1 LDICVDV
8 VGILLITSN
17 EYILNAYCKAKDR
30 GVKIRIISDIT
41 PSSISYSKK
50 IIPIAEEVRHMN
62 GLIGSFLISEKDYIS
77 TDISPFGTTSQR
89 AIHYNIKAFVQQQQY
104 FFNIIWKKAI
114 SVVQK
119 IQEIERGIKVEKIE
133 TITDPSEIE
142 STYVQLL
149 YNATN
154 EILLIFLTSNSLNRQ
169 LNIGIFQLL

>member
-1 LDICVDV
+1 LDVCVDA

-17 EYILNAYCKAKDR
+17 EYILNAYCKAKDG

-50 IIPIAEEVRHMN
+50 IIPIAEEVRYMN

-114 SVVQK
+114 PVVQK

-154 EILLIFLTSNSLNRQ
+154 EILLISPTSNSLNRQ
-169 LNIGIFQLL
+169 FNIRIFQLL

>member
-77 TDISPFGTTSQR
+77 TDISPGNS
-89 AIHYNIKAFVQQQQY
+89 
-104 FFNIIWKKAI
+104 
-114 SVVQK
+114 S
-119 IQEIERGIKVEKIE
+119 
-133 TITDPSEIE
+133 
-142 STYVQLL
+142 STKDTR
-149 YNATN
+149 N
-154 EILLIFLTSNSLNRQ
+154 
-169 LNIGIFQLL
+169 